1 MDATTAQRFGQ
12 REGARTAAA
21 GYDAAEAATP
31 AGAEMGDRVS
41 RGTVAGVAAG
51 LVFLV
56 ANMLWATKSD
66 LPAVAPL
73 IDISTIFNF
82 DDVANPTT
90 ENMFIGLVTHLTL
103 SASFGVAFALLVP
116 LLRNMR
122 MLAAGAVV
130 FGVALYL
137 VNFQILGR
145 TAFPW
150 FQEGP
155 DQLFELVAHAGFGLL
170 LVPFFLGRSFTAM
183 RGPRAT
189 RASRA

>member
-1 MDATTAQRFGQ
+1 MDATTAQRSG
-12 REGARTAAA
+12 RPGGAAA
-21 GYDAAEAATP
+21 ATQGYE
-31 AGAEMGDRVS
+31 AGAAAVPAPAELGDRVA

-73 IDISTIFNF
+73 VDISTIFNF
-82 DDVANPTT
+82 DDVAHPTT
-90 ENMFIGLVTHLTL
+90 VNMFTGLVTHLTL
-103 SASFGVAFALLVP
+103 SAAFGIAFALLVP
-116 LLRNMR
+116 LLRDVR
-122 MLAAGAVV
+122 LLTLGAVG
-130 FGVALYL
+130 FGVGLYV

-155 DQLFELVAHAGFGLL
+155 DQLFELFAHAGFGLL
-170 LVPFFLGRSFTAM
+170 LVPFFLSRRFTAM
-183 RGPRAT
+183 PHRRAG
-189 RASRA
+189 

>member
-1 MDATTAQRFGQ
+1 MDATTARRAKLRG
-12 REGARTAAA
+12 GSGTAAR
-21 GYDAAEAATP
+21 GYE
-31 AGAEMGDRVS
+31 AGAALVPARAEVGDRVA

-51 LVFLV
+51 LMFLV

-73 IDISTIFNF
+73 VDISTIFNF

-103 SASFGVAFALLVP
+103 SAGFGVAFALLVP
-116 LLRNMR
+116 LLRGLR
-122 MLAAGAVV
+122 LLAAGGVA

-145 TAFPW
+145 TVFPW

-170 LVPFFLGRSFTAM
+170 LVPFFLGRRFTAT
-183 RGPRAT
+183 GSPPT
-189 RASRA
+189 T

>member
-1 MDATTAQRFGQ
+1 MDATPAQSSGPRI
-12 REGARTAAA
+12 GARP
-21 GYDAAEAATP
+21 DAASYEAL
-31 AGAEMGDRVS
+31 AGAVPAPAEFGDRVA
-41 RGTVAGVAAG
+41 RGTIAGVAAG

-73 IDISTIFNF
+73 VDISTIFNF

-103 SASFGVAFALLVP
+103 SAAFGVAFALLVP
-116 LLRNMR
+116 LLRDIR
-122 MLAAGAVV
+122 ILTLAAVA
-130 FGVALYL
+130 FGVALYV

-155 DQLFELVAHAGFGLL
+155 DQVFELFAHAGFGLL
-170 LVPFFLGRSFTAM
+170 LVPFFVSRRFTAM
-183 RGPRAT
+183 RARAT
-189 RASRA
+189 

>member
-1 MDATTAQRFGQ
+1 MDATTSRRFGHGG
-12 REGARTAAA
+12 GARTAA
-21 GYDAAEAATP
+21 GDYDRAEAP
-31 AGAEMGDRVS
+31 SQAGAELGDRIS
-41 RGTVAGVAAG
+41 RGTVAGMAAG
-51 LVFLV
+51 LLFLV

-116 LLRNMR
+116 LLRTMR
-122 MLAAGAVV
+122 SLAAGGVA

-170 LVPFFLGRSFTAM
+170 LVPFFLDRRFTAL
-183 RGPRAT
+183 RSPRAT
-189 RASRA
+189 